1 MLLQLA
7 VENHGRIADKV
18 VLSLLAVPEEE
29 HPPGQV
35 VEVPGV
41 GQVLRTVVL
50 YGPNGSGKSHLVDA
64 FAQVCELATTG
75 VAPGSTLPVRPH
87 KLSPGWTERPTTFE
101 LELALDGVRWSYGL
115 SVSRTRVEAEWLLRD
130 DVMVFEREA
139 EDDGP
144 RIEVGEGLALS
155 EHRRAFYGFVAE
167 GTRSEQPFLAELW
180 SRSAVELEVLSRWL
194 ASSQV
199 LTTDQQAREAVFF
212 LLRTPAA
219 RAAGSYLLRELDTGI
234 QSVTL
239 VAESLAVQRRI
250 DEGDAFPVAA
260 AFGLA
265 TDGAVRVAFMHRT
278 ASGVDVPLGFHELSD
293 GTRRLFDLSLTTI
306 PGTSP
311 HTCMIDEIDRSLHS
325 ALVIRLVSLLHA
337 QEQRAQLV
345 LTTHD
350 TNLLDAGVLGR
361 DAIWFIDVDEGGA
374 AHLYSLAE
382 FDRDQLDALA
392 GNLERGYLQG
402 RFGAIPFAGDPARLG
417 WLAG

>member
-29 HPPGQV
+29 HPPGQL

-64 FAQVCELATTG
+64 FAQLCELATRG
-75 VAPGSTLPVRPH
+75 VAPGDTIPVRPH
-87 KLSPGWTERPTTFE
+87 KLSPGWMERPTSFE
-101 LELALDGVRWSYGL
+101 LELALDGARWSYGL

-139 EDDGP
+139 GDDGP

-155 EHRRAFYGFVAE
+155 EHRQAFFGFVAE

-180 SRSAVELEVLSRWL
+180 SRKGTEVTGLSKWMLESALALSPNNL
-194 ASSQV
+194 
-199 LTTDQQAREAVFF
+199 REDVSAIF
-212 LLRTPAA
+212 LLLRMPFL
-219 RAAGSYLLRELDTGI
+219 RVPGIHLLRELDTGI
-234 QSVTL
+234 QSVKL
-239 VAESLAVQRRI
+239 VADSPSVQHRI
-250 DEGDAFPVAA
+250 DEDEVFSVGEAYTLANEGD
-260 AFGLA
+260 
-265 TDGAVRVAFMHRT
+265 VRLVFTHRT
-278 ASGVDVPLGFHELSD
+278 ALGREVPLGWHELSD
-293 GTRRLFDLSLTTI
+293 GTRRLLDLGFATL
-306 PGTSP
+306 PGPAT

-402 RFGAIPFAGDPARLG
+402 RFGAITTCERC
-417 WLAG
+417 